1 MVFFPCNTMGHSCGI
16 GLIAAIAIILCDI
29 IGTDNGATRW
39 KEIFRCDCMEVAV
52 LTEYTKLF

>member
-1 MVFFPCNTMGHSCGI
+1 MGHSCGI